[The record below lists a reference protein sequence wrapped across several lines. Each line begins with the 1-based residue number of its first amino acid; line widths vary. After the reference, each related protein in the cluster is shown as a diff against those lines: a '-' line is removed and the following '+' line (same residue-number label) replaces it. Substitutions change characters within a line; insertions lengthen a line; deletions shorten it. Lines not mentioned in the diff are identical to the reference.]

1 MDGIA
6 HLLELQLNHLW
17 ELWMVLIL
25 ELMWSKQLED
35 DLGQSAMKEE
45 DEVDINH
52 EEERIRKK
60 IEGIMREY
68 GLS

>member
-1 MDGIA
+1 
-6 HLLELQLNHLW
+6 
-17 ELWMVLIL
+17 MVLIL